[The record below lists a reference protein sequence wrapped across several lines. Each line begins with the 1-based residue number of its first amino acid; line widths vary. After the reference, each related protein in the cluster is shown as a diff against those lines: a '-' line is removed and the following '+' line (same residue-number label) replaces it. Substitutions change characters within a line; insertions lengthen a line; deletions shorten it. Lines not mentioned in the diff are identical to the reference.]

1 MTQLPAK
8 WPLKIGASINMSS
21 RRTFI
26 KQSGVALSYLLGGTH
41 ILMTPAVARER
52 EIELQVFSKT
62 EVLTLEALAD
72 AIVPGAQEAAI
83 CHFLDYHLAQDAQ
96 DCLLM
101 IKYMGL
107 ANQAFPEFYKAG
119 IENARLHAFNRF
131 GKSWA
136 ELNPTDSALL
146 LDEMASDTVA
156 TWKGAPA
163 SFFLLVLRSDAADLV
178 YGTEEG
184 FAKIGVPYAA
194 HIAPKSSW

>member
-1 MTQLPAK
+1 
-8 WPLKIGASINMSS
+8 MSS

-26 KQSGVALSYLLGGTH
+26 KQSGVALSYILGGAH
-41 ILMTPAVARER
+41 VLMTPAAARER
-52 EIELQVFSKT
+52 EIALQVFSKT

-72 AIVPGAQEAAI
+72 AIVPGAQKAGI
-83 CHFLDYHLAQDAQ
+83 CHFLDHHLAQAAE

-107 ANQAFPEFYKAG
+107 ANQAYPDFYQTG
-119 IENARLHAFNRF
+119 IENARIHAFNQF

-136 ELNPTDSALL
+136 ELNPADSAIL
-146 LDEMASDTVA
+146 LDEMANDRIA

-163 SFFLLVLRSDAADLV
+163 SFFFFVLRSDAADLV

>member
-1 MTQLPAK
+1 
-8 WPLKIGASINMSS
+8 MSS

-26 KQSGVALSYLLGGTH
+26 KQSGVALSYMLGGTH
-41 ILMTPAVARER
+41 ILMTPAAARER
-52 EIELQVFSKT
+52 EIALQVFSKT
-62 EVLTLEALAD
+62 EVLTLEALAN
-72 AIVPGAQEAAI
+72 AIVPGASKAGI
-83 CHFLDYHLAQDAQ
+83 CHFLDYHLAQDAE

-107 ANQAFPEFYKAG
+107 ANQAYPDFYQDG
-119 IENARLHAFNRF
+119 IENARLHAVNRF

-136 ELNPTDSALL
+136 ELNPSDSTIL
-146 LDEMASDTVA
+146 LDEMATDSVA
-156 TWKGAPA
+156 MWKGAPA
-163 SFFLLVLRSDAADLV
+163 SFFLFVLRSDAADLV